1 MTPTFDF
8 EKALAPSKAFT
19 ALSIAKTES
28 LIALNTALL
37 TKYSNLTLA
46 NVKSAMEI
54 KDLEAAQAF
63 FAKQG
68 DVAKEVAETMME
80 DGKAVAKIGEEYTA
94 EVQKL
99 VTETSKEAVE
109 ATKEVAAKAAPA
121 KKAPAKK
128 AA

>member
-8 EKALAPSKAFT
+8 EKALAPSKAFA
-19 ALSIAKTES
+19 ALSIAKTER
-28 LIALNTALL
+28 LIALNTELM
-37 TKYSNLTLA
+37 TKYSGLTMT
-46 NVKSAMEI
+46 NVKSAMEV

-68 DVAKEVAETMME
+68 DVAKEVMETMLE
-80 DGKAVAKIGEEYTA
+80 DGKTIAKIGEEYTA

-99 VTETSKEAVE
+99 VAEAGQEAVE
-109 ATKEVAAKAAPA
+109 ATKEVAAKVTQA